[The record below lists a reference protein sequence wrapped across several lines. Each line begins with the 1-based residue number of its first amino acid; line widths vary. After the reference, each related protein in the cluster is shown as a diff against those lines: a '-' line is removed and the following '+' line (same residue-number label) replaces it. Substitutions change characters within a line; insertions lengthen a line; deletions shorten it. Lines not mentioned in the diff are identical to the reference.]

1 MLRLRRPTPR
11 TVHIVWLI
19 VSAGVAL
26 FVTRGAVLPVFL
38 ALFFVVW
45 LLGYWILFRGYK

>member
-11 TVHIVWLI
+11 TVHILWLI

-26 FVTRGAVLPVFL
+26 FVTRGAVLAVFL
-38 ALFFVVW
+38 GLFFVVW
-45 LLGYWILFRGYK
+45 LVGYWILFRGYK